1 MRRLPAVLALAI
13 FLPVAAD
20 ARPRTVTAFTA
31 GSIDDSETTGAAE
44 PRATGPDR
52 PLRPMTENEKQGAGC
67 LVSSLVSTGIT
78 YSVGAVELAQVI
90 AGGTLAP
97 SSPAILFLAV
107 TGTIT
112 LAACGMGAI
121 LAPTVVWAYEESDV
135 LARIARETV
144 DGWMGGGPPQALVD
158 N

>member
-1 MRRLPAVLALAI
+1 MLHLLAVLALALV
-13 FLPVAAD
+13 LPAAAD
-20 ARPRTVTAFTA
+20 ARPRTVTSFTA
-31 GSIDDSETTGAAE
+31 GSIDDSETTGATE
-44 PRATGPDR
+44 PRATDPNR

-67 LVSSLVSTGIT
+67 LVSSLISTGIT
-78 YSVGAVELAQVI
+78 YSVGAVELAQII
-90 AGGTLAP
+90 AGGALVP

-121 LAPTVVWAYEESDV
+121 LTPTVVWAYEESDV
-135 LARIARETV
+135 LARMARETV
-144 DGWMGGGPPQALVD
+144 GGWMGGPREPVG